1 VVLSVQRGI
10 QFLPFCFD
18 KLWSKD
24 MCFYL
29 QNQMPDYN
37 KSKIFRV
44 QCPVTNRTYI
54 GSTCQALSMRFASL
68 KRNSRESQFR
78 ANKKR
83 SCLDEL
89 IPVMASGKA
98 TIHLIEDYPCANK
111 TELAVRT
118 NVLRQTQV

>member
-1 VVLSVQRGI
+1 
-10 QFLPFCFD
+10 
-18 KLWSKD
+18 

-29 QNQMPDYN
+29 QNHMPDYN
-37 KSKIFRV
+37 KAKIFRV

-54 GSTCQALSMRFASL
+54 GSTCQMLSMRFASL
-68 KRNSRESQFR
+68 KRNSRESELR

-118 NVLRQTQV
+118 NVLRETQV